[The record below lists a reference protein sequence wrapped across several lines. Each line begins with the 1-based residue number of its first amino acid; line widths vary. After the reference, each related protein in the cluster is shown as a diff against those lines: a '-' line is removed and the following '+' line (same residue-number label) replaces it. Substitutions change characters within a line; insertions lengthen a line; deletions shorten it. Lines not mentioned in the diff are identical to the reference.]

1 MKDKNEVAIELEFLG
16 EAYSVIFDS
25 TIKDKPEP
33 KEVKRE
39 EKVWDGE
46 VKTKIVSLDWED
58 LDVMLRFNLLLSYE
72 EKTGVEI
79 DADHNDKLTKG

>member
-1 MKDKNEVAIELEFLG
+1 MKKKNEIEVEAEFIG
-16 EAYSVIFDS
+16 EAYSVTFDA

-46 VKTKIVSLDWED
+46 VKTKIVELDWED

-79 DADHNDKLTKG
+79 NADHNDKLTKG